1 MTTILNTAISTAGT
15 YYSLP
20 FTPIDPKQRFVPQN
34 ANVEC
39 VFAYGSGGTSLD
51 AYLQTTHDGANWK
64 DIGHFAQLT
73 TSSKRAIWRASSSD
87 SVLDAA
93 A

>member
-51 AYLQTTHDGANWK
+51 AYLQTHMTA
-64 DIGHFAQLT
+64 LT
-73 TSSKRAIWRASSSD
+73 GKTSVISRN
-87 SVLDAA
+87 
-93 A
+93 